1 MPKFCLSKTKKC
13 ASEARVLLFFGCP
26 SRACVCACTYKHT
39 IYRDIYIYR
48 ENIGIE
54 YNRGCGGKKRK
65 GSEIASL
72 PFCLSKINVLCQTF
86 CRIQSGASVPKL
98 QIHEP

>member
-1 MPKFCLSKTKKC
+1 MPQEHVYCGFWTVP
-13 ASEARVLLFFGCP
+13 RV
-26 SRACVCACTYKHT
+26 RACVRARINA
-39 IYRDIYIYR
+39 IYIFIYR

-72 PFCLSKINVLCQTF
+72 PFCLSKINVPCQTF
-86 CRIQSGASVPKL
+86 CRIQSGASVQKL
-98 QIHEP
+98 QTHEP